1 MHCSERDRV
10 VCLSEWHTDVQLAL
24 VVPVLRKRFSADT
37 PVDVADSFWAVE
49 SWIAPPFSSDV
60 PLNRWT
66 KNIKITETHALFYF
80 SLKSTVTTASGH
92 ADQTRIYQQEAIAD
106 VLYMR
111 LQGGEAVNVEE
122 EDAHEMLQT
131 WRSLL

>member
-1 MHCSERDRV
+1 MYSGMK
-10 VCLSEWHTDVQLAL
+10 SAL
-24 VVPVLRKRFSADT
+24 VMPVLHKRFSANT
-37 PVDVADSFWAVE
+37 PVNVADSFWAVE
-49 SWIAPPFSSDV
+49 SWIAPPSWSDV

-66 KNIKITETHALFYF
+66 KNIEITETHVLFYF
-80 SLKSTVTTASGH
+80 SLKSMVTTASGH
-92 ADQTRIYQQEAIAD
+92 ADQTRIYQQETIGD